1 MLLLVIVL
9 VQEGVQ
15 EGVTAL
21 FFVFFVL
28 EKSDDIV
35 VYVLE
40 IGDEFLFSSY

>member
-21 FFVFFVL
+21 FCFFFVL
-28 EKSDDIV
+28 EKSDDV
-35 VYVLE
+35 VIYVLE
-40 IGDEFLFSSY
+40 RSDEILCSS